1 MRRRRGVAIA
11 AAALCAALAAC
22 TSLAPKY
29 EQPPLPVAERFS
41 GAAETPA
48 RGSPVSDLDW
58 RQVFVDPLQQR
69 LIDLAL
75 ANNRDL
81 RVAALNVEQANARV
95 QVQRASLLPTVA
107 AGASFTRQP
116 LPGGNRQQIVS
127 AGVLIPSYELDF
139 FGRLRS
145 LTEAAQAQAAAAEEG
160 RRTTQMSLIAAV
172 AANHLALLA
181 DDELLTLT
189 QETLATRV
197 ETLRLIKLRFD
208 SGTASE
214 LDYQGAQSLVAN
226 ARASLAQQQRQRAL
240 DENNLVL
247 LLGQPLPQERSQAG
261 EMRRPP
267 PEGVES
273 SGKAASTRD
282 LPSGAPTLARL
293 PTFPD
298 LPVGLPAEVLRRRP
312 DIRAAEQQLIAANFN
327 IGAARAAFFPSVTLT
342 ASAGSVSSELSG
354 LFKSGNWAWGV
365 APQIVQTLFD
375 SGRNSANT
383 RIAETGRDI
392 ALAQYDKAIQSAFRE
407 VADALAGRTTLV
419 EQARALQDQAAA
431 DAARLRLAEL
441 RYRNGV
447 ASSLDLLDAQRSL
460 FATQQLSVLAQLAQ
474 AQNQVS
480 LYKAL
485 GGGWSDGATAKE
497 P

>member
-1 MRRRRGVAIA
+1 MTRARAGAIA
-11 AAALCAALAAC
+11 AASLCAALAAC

-29 EQPPLPVAERFS
+29 EQPPLPVAERFA

-48 RGSPVSDLDW
+48 PGSPVSELDW
-58 RQVFVDPLQQR
+58 RRVFVDPRQQR

-145 LTEAAQAQAAAAEEG
+145 LTDAAQAQAVAAEEG
-160 RRTTQMSLIAAV
+160 RHTAQMSLIAAV

-181 DDELLTLT
+181 DDELLALT

-247 LLGQPLPQERSQAG
+247 LLGQPLPG
-261 EMRRPP
+261 D
-267 PEGVES
+267 V
-273 SGKAASTRD
+273 
-282 LPSGAPTLARL
+282 PSGAPTLAQTA
-293 PTFPD
+293 PFPE
-298 LPVGLPAEVLRRRP
+298 LPVGLPADVLRRRP

-354 LFKSGNWAWGV
+354 LFKSGSWGWGV

-375 SGRNSANT
+375 SGRNSANA

-419 EQARALQDQAAA
+419 EQARALQDQTAA

-485 GGGWSDGATAKE
+485 GGGWSDGATAKA

>member
-1 MRRRRGVAIA
+1 MTRARGVTI

-22 TSLAPKY
+22 TSLAPRY
-29 EQPPLPVAERFS
+29 ERPPLPVAERFP
-41 GAAETPA
+41 AAPEPQTSA
-48 RGSPVSDLDW
+48 ASAVDTDW
-58 RQVFVDPLQQR
+58 RQVFVDARQQR
-69 LIDLAL
+69 MIELAL

-81 RVAALNVEQANARV
+81 RVAALNIEQANARAV
-95 QVQRASLLPTVA
+95 AQRASLLPTLA
-107 AGASFTRQP
+107 AGISATRQP

-127 AGVLIPSYELDF
+127 AGVLIPSYEVDF
-139 FGRLRS
+139 FGRLHS
-145 LTEAAQAQAAAAEEG
+145 LTDAAQAQVVAAEEG
-160 RRTTQMSLIAAV
+160 RRTAQMGLIAAV

-189 QETLATRV
+189 QQTLDSRI

-208 SGTASE
+208 AGTASE
-214 LDYQGAQSLVAN
+214 FDYQGAQSLVAN
-226 ARASLAQQQRQRAL
+226 ARATFAQQQRQRAL

-247 LLGQPLPQERSQAG
+247 LLGQPLPG
-261 EMRRPP
+261 
-267 PEGVES
+267 
-273 SGKAASTRD
+273 D
-282 LPSGAPTLARL
+282 LPGGAGSLAKL
-293 PTFPD
+293 TPIPE
-298 LPVGLPAEVLRRRP
+298 LPVGLSADVLQRRP
-312 DIRAAEQQLIAANFN
+312 DIRGAEAQLIAANFN

-342 ASAGSVSSELSG
+342 ASAGSVSADLSG
-354 LFKSGNWAWGV
+354 LFKSGSWGWGV
-365 APQIVQTLFD
+365 APQLVQTLFD
-375 SGRNSANT
+375 SGRNAANQ
-383 RIAETGRDI
+383 RFAEAGRDI

-419 EQARALQDQAAA
+419 EQVRALQDQTAA

-460 FATQQLSVLAQLAQ
+460 FATQQLAVLAQLAQ
-474 AQNQVS
+474 VQNQVS

-485 GGGWSDGATAKE
+485 GGGWSDGATAKA